1 LQRQDSDAERL
12 FLNSIKSKD
21 TKRVYLIYL
30 QKYLKFVNCKTI
42 NDLMVEYNDPRDI
55 ERKIID
61 FIIQMKEEGRNF
73 LSIRNYVTPVISFYK
88 INDIMLNSK
97 KINKFMPPKTRVK
110 KNRGYTHE
118 EVQKLLDIADERMRA
133 VILLLVS
140 SGCRVGA
147 IPTLHVRDIE
157 KSGDVYKITIYEN
170 EEEEYF
176 SFITNEAQSAI
187 QSYLSMRSRMGE
199 AVGADSILIRE
210 QFDIRDPFAIA
221 SPKSVTTN
229 TISGKIAQL
238 AERAGIR
245 EKTVLKEGE
254 KGGSFRKSIPQV
266 HGLRKSFSTFA
277 LNAKM
282 DIIKRRML
290 EGHSVGIDEHYC
302 KPSEADLLEEYMKGV
317 DNLTINS
324 ENRLKR
330 TVTKLQEDQNEIT
343 YMKLSHEKEMKEMRQ
358 QMDKIVSLIQ
368 ENPKLANA
376 KPDVLKSKQIS

>member
-1 LQRQDSDAERL
+1 MDSLQQQSDAERL

-42 NDLMVEYNDPRDI
+42 NDLIVEYKDAKDI

-61 FIIQMKEEGRNF
+61 FIIQMKDEGKNYR
-73 LSIRNYVTPVISFYK
+73 SISNYLTPVISFYR
-88 INDIMLNSK
+88 INDIILNSK

-110 KNRGYTHE
+110 KNRGYEHE
-118 EVQKLLDIADERMRA
+118 EIQKLLDIADERMRA

-140 SGCRVGA
+140 CGCRIGA

-157 KSGDVYKITIYEN
+157 ESGDVHKITIYEN

-176 SFITNEAQSAI
+176 SFITKEAYDAVE
-187 QSYLSMRSRMGE
+187 SYLSMRRRMGE
-199 AVGADSILIRE
+199 SVGPDSILIRE

-221 SPKSVTTN
+221 SPKSVTAN
-229 TISGKIAQL
+229 TLSGKIAQL

-245 EKTVLKEGE
+245 EKTILKEGQ
-254 KGGSFRKSIPQV
+254 KPGSFRKSIPQV
-266 HGLRKSFSTFA
+266 HGLRKAFSTFA

-317 DNLTINS
+317 DNLTIDPA
-324 ENRLKR
+324 NRLQKKVTVLQKR
-330 TVTKLQEDQNEIT
+330 NDNLDRLLDRLDKL
-343 YMKLSHEKEMKEMRQ
+343 EKEIGI
-358 QMDKIVSLIQ
+358 KI
-368 ENPKLANA
+368 
-376 KPDVLKSKQIS
+376 